1 MNVEKTYSVAGFS
14 FRIQADEALMERMT
28 NLRPFEA
35 AAAGE
40 EIFCLQ
46 QVESLPEAVEAP
58 IFKTDDSPGFPEI
71 TLWDT
76 PEGYL

>member
-40 EIFCLQ
+40 EIHRR
-46 QVESLPEAVEAP
+46 S
-58 IFKTDDSPGFPEI
+58 
-71 TLWDT
+71 
-76 PEGYL
+76 